1 MGMQQIENNVEYYRR
16 HRNMEARQ
24 EILRASRGSYET
36 SNPTPNTLQIEKLSV
51 SEHYLAEASLPKEQP
66 VTIFEKPYSKYK

>member
-24 EILRASRGSYET
+24 EILRASRGSGED
-36 SNPTPNTLQIEKLSV
+36 SNPTPRSILIEKPSV
-51 SEHYLAEASLPKEQP
+51 SDYHLAEASLPREQP
-66 VTIFEKPYSKYK
+66 VTIFEKTTE